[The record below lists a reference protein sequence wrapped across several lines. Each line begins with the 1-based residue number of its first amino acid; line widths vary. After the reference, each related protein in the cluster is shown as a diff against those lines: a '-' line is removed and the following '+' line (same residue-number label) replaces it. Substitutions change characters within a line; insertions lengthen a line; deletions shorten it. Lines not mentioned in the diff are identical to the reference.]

1 MKGKDMSELKL
12 LKYEL
17 DEHKHYRV
25 IVKGLKFNS
34 LRLAKVYFKKELRK

>member
-1 MKGKDMSELKL
+1 MIELKL

-25 IVKGLKFNS
+25 IVNGLKFNL
-34 LRLAKVYFKKELRK
+34 LRLAKVYLKKELKQ